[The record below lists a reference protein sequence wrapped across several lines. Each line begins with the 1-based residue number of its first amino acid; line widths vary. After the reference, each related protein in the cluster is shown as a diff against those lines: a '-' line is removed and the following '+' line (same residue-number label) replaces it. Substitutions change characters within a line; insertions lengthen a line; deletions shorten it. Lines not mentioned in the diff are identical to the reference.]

1 MVAPMTSVQ
10 LFWLPL
16 GAGEHT
22 GLVRLSGRVYEALS
36 ARHDSRSPQALYHSA
51 LRVVLDG
58 AEFVIEMAPVWSN
71 REPDRGVVGV
81 GAVGL
86 PWLGRF
92 RLFRYEVRCW
102 RDGLV
107 PDQAYAVD
115 SPREVVTDRV
125 RTARLLQAVADFPTH
140 TWGLDELGTGEMWNS
155 NSLVSWLLASSGHDA
170 ESIAP
175 PSGARAPGWNAGLV
189 VAAASPTPVA

>member
-1 MVAPMTSVQ
+1 MTVG
-10 LFWLPL
+10 P
-16 GAGEHT
+16 A
-22 GLVRLSGRVYEALS
+22 
-36 ARHDSRSPQALYHSA
+36 QALYHSA